1 MKEQSSPLKP
11 SMSNTRRAR
20 DEPWRQTPRG
30 SVGTLSPSA
39 NPALPT
45 RCSSVVPRPM
55 LPDTLG
61 IVPAQSPPRDGSATT
76 AKAPEPSPP
85 LARGK
90 TGSPGD
96 PLFPPGA
103 LEGLGAEDPGILHP
117 LCSQLVGLKQRS
129 AGRGWEKAA
138 RANDE
143 SWDRTRGILFSCGA
157 AGRQEAP
164 PAAHGTQPPPAR
176 GPTGERWAPDR
187 GTARAPLPAPCPGR
201 CQHHSPYSPGE
212 TERGL
217 PRAAS
222 AMCPEPQLALLR
234 PRCAPAQGRG
244 QPQSHPGQYHGAI
257 SQLSC
262 WQGQLLPVLKLHGE
276 PAALSPCW
284 APEKWP
290 DPPGLRW
297 LPLTPCRGETKQPRQ
312 RAEPHPRPGS
322 QR

>member
-1 MKEQSSPLKP
+1 MVRWAQARPSSPRFSCDSLP
-11 SMSNTRRAR
+11 
-20 DEPWRQTPRG
+20 P
-30 SVGTLSPSA
+30 VSPSA
-39 NPALPT
+39 GTVGKSRARAAGKEGEEQREEGKGSTGGFGEGTIISFKALHVQHAPCPGQALEADTKGLCGDTVPFCQPCPPLPT
-45 RCSSVVPRPM
+45 RHSSVVPRPM

-61 IVPAQSPPRDGSATT
+61 LVPAPSPPRDGSATT

-85 LARGK
+85 LAQGK
-90 TGSPGD
+90 MGSPED

-117 LCSQLVGLKQRS
+117 LCSQLVGLKRRS

-201 CQHHSPYSPGE
+201 CRHHSPYSPGE

-217 PRAAS
+217 P
-222 AMCPEPQLALLR
+222 
-234 PRCAPAQGRG
+234 
-244 QPQSHPGQYHGAI
+244 
-257 SQLSC
+257 
-262 WQGQLLPVLKLHGE
+262 
-276 PAALSPCW
+276 
-284 APEKWP
+284 
-290 DPPGLRW
+290 
-297 LPLTPCRGETKQPRQ
+297 
-312 RAEPHPRPGS
+312 
-322 QR
+322 